1 MADVSPPSKVVHDSP
16 YEQKVHVL
24 NEAIQG
30 IGFGKYHRRLFIVSG
45 FGWFVDSALPLLTGL
60 ILPSIVAE
68 FSVNGAY
75 LVLAANSGL
84 LSGAFFWGFV
94 CDVYGR
100 RWPFN
105 LTLLVAGIFGI
116 ASGGAMNFQ
125 TVAVLMAFMG
135 FGVGGN
141 IPIDSAMFLEFMPSK
156 SHHLLT
162 VLATFWVLG
171 QIFVNLVSWP
181 LIAHFSCQPSSDGL
195 IPCQK
200 ADNMGWR
207 YLNFTLGAF
216 TLIMASLRFFVVP
229 LFESPRYLLGRGR
242 DAEAVEVV
250 NEIAKIN
257 GVAPPISLQDLQA
270 SDNDQHPSLGVTGTA
285 SYLAECVA
293 SLFFPTR
300 MAISTVL
307 LILLWSTIGLATT
320 LYNSFLP
327 YLLASKGAVFGD
339 ASLSIAYRNQLII
352 TCSGL
357 LSPYIASRAVEA
369 RLLGRR
375 GTLAMF
381 CALTGILLLGSTT
394 SRNSNALLGWNCGY
408 SFASNA
414 MYGVLYAFTSEVFPT
429 KARGTGNSVVSSFN
443 RAFGVVA
450 PLIALNVDV
459 TTSVPAYIGGA
470 LTIVAGALALLVPY
484 EPRGK
489 DAI

>member
-1 MADVSPPSKVVHDSP
+1 
-16 YEQKVHVL
+16 
-24 NEAIQG
+24 
-30 IGFGKYHRRLFIVSG
+30 
-45 FGWFVDSALPLLTGL
+45 
-60 ILPSIVAE
+60 
-68 FSVNGAY
+68 
-75 LVLAANSGL
+75 
-84 LSGAFFWGFV
+84 
-94 CDVYGR
+94 
-100 RWPFN
+100 
-105 LTLLVAGIFGI
+105 
-116 ASGGAMNFQ
+116 MNFP

-181 LIAHFSCQPSSDGL
+181 LIAHFSCQPTAEGL
-195 IPCQK
+195 VACPR
-200 ADNMGWR
+200 AENMGWR
-207 YLNFTLGAF
+207 YLTFTLGGF
-216 TLIMASLRFFVVP
+216 TLLMASLRFFTVP

-250 NEIAKIN
+250 NKIAEIN

-270 SDNDQHPSLGVTGTA
+270 SDNEEHPKALGVSGTA
-285 SYLAECVA
+285 EYLAQCVA
-293 SLFFPTR
+293 SLFFPRR

-307 LILLWSTIGLATT
+307 LIFLWSTIGLATT

-357 LSPYIASRAVEA
+357 LSPYIASRAIEA
-369 RLLGRR
+369 KLLGRR
-375 GTLAMF
+375 GTLALF
-381 CALTGILLLGSTT
+381 CALTGVLLLGSTT
-394 SRNSNALLGWNCGY
+394 ARNSNALLGWNCGY

-429 KARGTGNSVVSSFN
+429 KVRGTGNSVVSSFN

-459 TTSVPAYIGGA
+459 TTSIPAYIGGA
-470 LTIVAGALALLVPY
+470 LTIAAGSLALLVPY
-484 EPRGK
+484 EPRGQ